1 VSYLVLLI
9 GRRNELI
16 MELERNWKDWK
27 DFL

>member
-1 VSYLVLLI
+1 MSYLVLLI